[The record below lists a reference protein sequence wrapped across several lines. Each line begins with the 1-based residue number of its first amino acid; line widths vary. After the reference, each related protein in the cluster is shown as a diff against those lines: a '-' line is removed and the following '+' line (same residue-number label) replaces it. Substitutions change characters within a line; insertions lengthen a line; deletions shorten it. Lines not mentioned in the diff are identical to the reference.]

1 MSWDNAVFHGRSF
14 DVVPNRGGGRQK
26 ILSAPPAC
34 RMNFVSGIRNTGET
48 STKEAPVSSQS
59 TRGRKPKGN
68 RVPIS
73 GKIPVTLKPILE
85 DAADDMGLPL
95 TDYVAIVLAE
105 YHGQPEPTY
114 VTKTETTDQEALPI
128 GA

>member
-1 MSWDNAVFHGRSF
+1 M
-14 DVVPNRGGGRQK
+14 
-26 ILSAPPAC
+26 
-34 RMNFVSGIRNTGET
+34 
-48 STKEAPVSSQS
+48 SSQS